1 MDQSKGTQVNFTPDI
16 KKELMESSCSGT
28 EPFALQ
34 VLDDSMEPEFKKDC
48 IIIIDASA
56 TVKHECYVMASVEN
70 GYIFRQLLIE
80 EDKYFIAPL
89 NEAYM
94 HEKREVAFEALEGV
108 IVQQASPKGNRS
120 ERKRYE

>member
-1 MDQSKGTQVNFTPDI
+1 MNQSKVNFTPDI
-16 KKELMESSCSGT
+16 KMELEQSSCSGT

-34 VLDDSMEPEFKKDC
+34 VLDDSMEPEFKKDS

-56 TVKHECYVMASVEN
+56 TVKHECYVMALVEN

-80 EDKYFIAPL
+80 DEKYFIAPL

-94 HEKREVAFEALEGV
+94 HEKREITFEALEGV
-108 IVQQASPKGNRS
+108 IVQQASPKGK
-120 ERKRYE
+120 RKDRKLYE

>member
-1 MDQSKGTQVNFTPDI
+1 MNQTKVDFTPDI
-16 KKELMESSCSGT
+16 KRELMESSCSGT

-80 EDKYFIAPL
+80 DGKYFIAPL

-94 HEKREVAFEALEGV
+94 HEKREVTFEALEGV
-108 IVQQASPKGNRS
+108 IVQQASSKGKRS
-120 ERKRYE
+120 ERKRYD

>member
-1 MDQSKGTQVNFTPDI
+1 MDQNKSEAVNFTPDI
-16 KKELMESSCSGT
+16 KHELEGSSCSGT

-56 TVKHECYVMASVEN
+56 TVTHECYVMASVEN

-80 EDKYFIAPL
+80 DDKYFIAPL

-108 IVQQASPKGNRS
+108 IVQQASSKGKRS

>member
-1 MDQSKGTQVNFTPDI
+1 MSQTKVDFIPDI

-48 IIIIDASA
+48 IIIVDASA
-56 TVKHECYVMASVEN
+56 TVTHECYVMASVEN

-80 EDKYFIAPL
+80 EGRYFIAPL

-94 HEKREVAFEALEGV
+94 HEKREVTFEALEGV
-108 IVQQASPKGNRS
+108 IVQQASPKGKRS
-120 ERKRYE
+120 ERKRYD